1 MRTLLYL
8 LLALST
14 VGCSGEPPVAQ
25 PLVNHNLWVPLG
37 ASDDPFDDRPAEV
50 DCSPLAFGY
59 DFVGEDS
66 MEVDTGGCDY
76 LTVSQPSLVDVES
89 TDSFYFR
96 LWHNGLVGP
105 EGESHIAVTLDGE
118 LVWDLR
124 IGIPGASELITE
136 SVESDFTAPSGS
148 EVLFH
153 LHNHGSNT
161 YNFLEFTVIGG

>member
-1 MRTLLYL
+1 VRTLLYL
-8 LLALST
+8 ALATFSA
-14 VGCSGEPPVAQ
+14 GCSGEPSEPK
-25 PLVNHNLWVPLG
+25 PLVDHNLWVSVG
-37 ASDDPFDDRPAEV
+37 ASDDPFDDRPVEV

-59 DFVGEDS
+59 DFIGEDS
-66 MEVDTGGCDY
+66 MEVDMGGCDY
-76 LTVSQPSLVDVES
+76 LTVSQASLADVERS
-89 TDSFYFR
+89 DSLYFR

-105 EGESHIAVTLDGE
+105 EGESHVAVTLDGE

-124 IGIPGASELITE
+124 IPIPGESQLITE
-136 SVESDFTAPSGS
+136 TIESDVAASSGS